1 MQVFSKFKKIQTFGK
16 SRNASK
22 SALLFE
28 YMRECN
34 FLGCIGF
41 IVALRFTPKHIGF
54 IVALRFTPK
63 QITKKYKHNTPNQ
76 PITLQK

>member
-1 MQVFSKFKKIQTFGK
+1 MQAFSNNKKIQTFGK

-41 IVALRFTPKHIGF
+41 IVALRFTPKQYNTTKPNH
-54 IVALRFTPK
+54 T
-63 QITKKYKHNTPNQ
+63 ITKKIQY
-76 PITLQK
+76 